1 MDPSV
6 TVLLLSVRSSQKPIL
21 VHRSLISVRSG
32 SISRNEFGK
41 RNPCLLPLLLIFS
54 QQAAHWLTTHPHTI
68 YIFLKKIFFEKTE
81 TLENFWKNI
90 LERFF
95 TVHKMKREAF
105 SSSKILET
113 QQISQQPLTETCTKT
128 LLWTIT
134 NRRRE
139 HRDAS
144 FIDASS
150 GRTIAAENQAEEDLK
165 TTSDSDACCSCA
177 EVLCSL
183 VSCRKVSEV
192 VVASGDGKAKPAAS
206 FVTASQFASNLFKH

>member
-1 MDPSV
+1 M
-6 TVLLLSVRSSQKPIL
+6 
-21 VHRSLISVRSG
+21 
-32 SISRNEFGK
+32 
-41 RNPCLLPLLLIFS
+41 
-54 QQAAHWLTTHPHTI
+54 
-68 YIFLKKIFFEKTE
+68 KIE
-81 TLENFWKNI
+81 
-90 LERFF
+90 
-95 TVHKMKREAF
+95 VF

-128 LLWTIT
+128 LLSTIT

-150 GRTIAAENQAEEDLK
+150 GRIIAAENQAEEDLK

-192 VVASGDGKAKPAAS
+192 VVASRDGKAKPAAS
-206 FVTASQFASNLFKH
+206 FVTASLFASNLFKHYE